1 MWPFRKK
8 PDEPDTREA
17 NGAAR
22 AIAASLRT
30 EPERW
35 KVGQYTTQL
44 LHDSQIMVDTDGWIR
59 QPNLDDEPEANAEVV
74 KAAIVDWIASRIAL
88 PKPVEPK
95 PAEAVKA

>member
-44 LHDSQIMVDTDGWIR
+44 LHDSQIMVDTD
-59 QPNLDDEPEANAEVV
+59 
-74 KAAIVDWIASRIAL
+74 
-88 PKPVEPK
+88 
-95 PAEAVKA
+95 